1 MEDYG
6 IDDYS
11 DVITS
16 LQFERMLSQTGPT
29 GGMPKRLSDG
39 KTPKSI
45 ALIHYAGS
53 EGEKQISHS
62 SNLCCAYFAKQ
73 AILFKR
79 RVPDG
84 KVYALYTDL
93 VKTKEVYETLIKRA
107 REEPEVNYIRA
118 EVSKIYEQNGKV
130 KILYV
135 DKTRFSE
142 NAKLE
147 VDMAVLAPPM
157 MASSSFKKF
166 AEKMRIKTNEYGF
179 PEHVSS
185 KTTPPANSSIPGIFI
200 AGCARAP
207 MDIESTLASAET
219 VAEKALELLSQRHG

>member
-1 MEDYG
+1 
-6 IDDYS
+6 
-11 DVITS
+11 
-16 LQFERMLSQTGPT
+16 
-29 GGMPKRLSDG
+29 
-39 KTPKSI
+39 
-45 ALIHYAGS
+45 
-53 EGEKQISHS
+53 
-62 SNLCCAYFAKQ
+62 
-73 AILFKR
+73 
-79 RVPDG
+79 
-84 KVYALYTDL
+84 

-157 MASSSFKKF
+157 VASSGFKKL
-166 AEKMRIKTNEYGF
+166 AEKMGIKTDEYGF
-179 PEHVSS
+179 PEHVGP
-185 KTTPPANSSIPGIFI
+185 KTTPPASSSIPGIFI